1 MRLLHPR
8 HDHAGG
14 GLSRR
19 KPETERDRRQE
30 CARRQSVP
38 LRHACSHRARSH
50 ARRRHDAGEAMMNK
64 PFIPSRR
71 DVLAGGGALVVSFS
85 LTGLVREALADET
98 VAPKPLA
105 LTAVDSFLAIDSAG
119 LVTIYSGKV
128 DLGTGVRTA
137 LTQIAAEELDV
148 PLSKVTIVQGDTALT
163 PDQGPTFGS
172 LAIQI
177 GGVQIRNAC
186 AMAKSALL
194 DLAAEELGANAAE
207 LKVAGGIIRSG
218 DKQTSYGEL

>member
-1 MRLLHPR
+1 M
-8 HDHAGG
+8 G
-14 GLSRR
+14 
-19 KPETERDRRQE
+19 
-30 CARRQSVP
+30 
-38 LRHACSHRARSH
+38 
-50 ARRRHDAGEAMMNK
+50 K

-71 DVLAGGGALVVSFS
+71 DILKSGGALVVSFS
-85 LTGLVREALADET
+85 FGGPAREALAEDA
-98 VAPKPLA
+98 VAPKPVA
-105 LTAVDSFLAIDSAG
+105 LTAVDSFVAIDSAG
-119 LVTIYSGKV
+119 AVTIYSGKV

-186 AMAKSALL
+186 ALAKTTLI
-194 DLAAEELGANAAE
+194 DLAAKQLGANVGRAE
-207 LKVAGGIIRSG
+207 SRRWQSFAPAIG
-218 DKQTSYGEL
+218 TSAMAS